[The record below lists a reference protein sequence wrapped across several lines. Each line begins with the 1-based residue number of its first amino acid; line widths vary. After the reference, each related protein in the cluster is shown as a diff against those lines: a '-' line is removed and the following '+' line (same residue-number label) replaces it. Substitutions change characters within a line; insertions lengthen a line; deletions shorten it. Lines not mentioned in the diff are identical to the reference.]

1 MFVWLL
7 TLGNLIFLSFEDINP
22 SSILVILVG
31 MDEYDALEGIYYEIL
46 GIPECLNEL
55 EKFISPSPQGYSTIW
70 SIFYVLCFVGG
81 TTLEKCDDSIK

>member
-31 MDEYDALEGIYYEIL
+31 MDEYDALEGLYYDIL
-46 GIPECLNEL
+46 GILECLNEL
-55 EKFISPSPQGYSTIW
+55 EKFISLWTRIFHVCPH
-70 SIFYVLCFVGG
+70 SIGETRFLFV
-81 TTLEKCDDSIK
+81 KN

>member
-55 EKFISPSPQGYSTIW
+55 EKFISLWTRIFHVCPH
-70 SIFYVLCFVGG
+70 SIGETRFLFV
-81 TTLEKCDDSIK
+81 KN